1 MKFLASAGN
10 SFWQNVKTGLSSAP
24 TSPVSAQNSNM
35 GSPMAVDAKAVL
47 ESADHECT
55 TIEDVPED
63 DDSSSDGGKD
73 DNEEDTEMREQI
85 HKQERE
91 NEYREADEE
100 NNEIH
105 KLVEEVFER
114 SISDLH
120 EFLEDKLTEEQIRL
134 PHSFVVGEGGVCG
147 DVSSEAD
154 DRWCLEFE
162 QRLAAIVF
170 ALKIEDKLT
179 EATFNKFQYVFPESH
194 TESYKMAKARI
205 VLLTFIFDI
214 NYPASGATPTSG

>member
-1 MKFLASAGN
+1 MKSLASAGN

-47 ESADHECT
+47 ESADHEVDAEASPQLSEWAFHHQCT

-73 DNEEDTEMREQI
+73 DNEDDTEMREQI

-105 KLVEEVFER
+105 ELVEEVFER
-114 SISDLH
+114 SISDLR
-120 EFLEDKLTEEQIRL
+120 EFLGSVLRGIR
-134 PHSFVVGEGGVCG
+134 PF
-147 DVSSEAD
+147 
-154 DRWCLEFE
+154 
-162 QRLAAIVF
+162 
-170 ALKIEDKLT
+170 
-179 EATFNKFQYVFPESH
+179 
-194 TESYKMAKARI
+194 
-205 VLLTFIFDI
+205 
-214 NYPASGATPTSG
+214 